1 MGRVVSSNARTLYP
15 EDTYCSVVSMSIR
28 YHCFTQT
35 IIIIIIII
43 IVITMKREICNSKVE
58 STESYLSGA
67 Q

>member
-1 MGRVVSSNARTLYP
+1 MPARFTP
-15 EDTYCSVVSMSIR
+15 EDTYCSVVSMSIH

-35 IIIIIIII
+35 IIIIIIIVI
-43 IVITMKREICNSKVE
+43 ITMKREICNSKVE